1 MVRPRRLGA
10 GGAVVCV
17 LAWWW
22 SVCRDL
28 GDSGAG
34 AVLVDDGFAVCP
46 GGDEG
51 LGGDVVDG
59 AGQAAG
65 GVVDQGDGVVAEQ
78 RVGSAG
84 QFEVVGD
91 VSAGLLGC
99 HGGHG
104 VAQGDPLVQG
114 GQDAEAEHPAQ
125 GGLAD
130 EQAGQRAGRVHLR
143 IRQDPDGLELMVRQ
157 EMGLVDGQDGDP
169 APLVVLGGE
178 QGGGLGGEGGAAV
191 GGPAAERGDDLVV
204 DAPGAGGRIGQ
215 VNQCVPGL
223 VERGDGG
230 ARGGCLA

>member
-28 GDSGAG
+28 SDGGAG
-34 AVLVDDGFAVCP
+34 ALLVDDVLAAGP
-46 GGDEG
+46 GGDQG

-65 GVVDQGDGVVAEQ
+65 GVVDEGDGVVAEQ
-78 RVGSAG
+78 RVGAAG
-84 QFEVVGD
+84 ELEVVGD
-91 VSAGLLGC
+91 VSGGLLGG

-104 VAQGDPLVQG
+104 IPDGDALVEG
-114 GQDAEAEHPAQ
+114 GQDAEAEHAAQ

-143 IRQDPDGLELMVRQ
+143 IRQDPDGLELVVCQ
-157 EMGLVDGQDGDP
+157 EMGLVDCQYGDP
-169 APLVVLGGE
+169 APLVMLGGE
-178 QGGGLGGEGGAAV
+178 QGGGLGGEGSGAV
-191 GGPAAERGDDLVV
+191 GGPGAERGDHLVV

-230 ARGGCLA
+230 ARGG